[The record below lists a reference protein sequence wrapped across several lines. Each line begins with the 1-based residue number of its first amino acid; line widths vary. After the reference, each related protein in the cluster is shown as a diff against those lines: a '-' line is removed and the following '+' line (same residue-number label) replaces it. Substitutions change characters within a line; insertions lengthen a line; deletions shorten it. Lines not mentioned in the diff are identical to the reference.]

1 MSKNKSEAARI
12 NALFE
17 PLPSKMLAAVS
28 TAVYKEVL
36 LNTVQDSGEAAFNWR
51 ASVNDTSEIGFIAS
65 RGRSPVGS
73 SGDKRTLSGDT
84 DEVVAFRMQE
94 FLSKISSDDLTAVH
108 IYNPVPHPDHAA
120 NAKLSKARTASTG
133 QDFMDAIAEGALN
146 ANLPKR

>member
-1 MSKNKSEAARI
+1 MSKNTDEAARI

-28 TAVYKEVL
+28 TEVYRGVL
-36 LNTVQDSGEAAFNWR
+36 SNTIQDSGEAAFNWFVG
-51 ASVNDTSEIGFIAS
+51 VNDTSEVGFISS

-73 SGDKRTLSGDT
+73 TGDKRSSSGGTEQVID
-84 DEVVAFRMQE
+84 FKMQE
-94 FLSKISSDDLTAVH
+94 FMTKISKVDLIDVH
-108 IYNPVPHPDHAA
+108 IYSAVPDPDHAT
-120 NAKLSKARTASTG
+120 NAELSKARTASTG